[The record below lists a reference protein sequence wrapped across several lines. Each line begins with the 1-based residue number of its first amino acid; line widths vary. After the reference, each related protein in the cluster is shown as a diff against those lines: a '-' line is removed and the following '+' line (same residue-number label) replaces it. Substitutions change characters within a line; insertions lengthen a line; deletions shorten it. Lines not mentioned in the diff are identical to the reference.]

1 MQFPSGGRALP
12 GDPAVPVDRFF
23 ELSLLALVTSG
34 YLAVLASGYLDLA
47 TATLAAAGLLL
58 RGLFVAGLVRFDVPK
73 RAGTFAAVA
82 YFAFYPIDYAFV
94 SRDFVA
100 ASVHLVFFLAVVKIL
115 TAQTTRDHV
124 FVAVIAFMELL
135 AASILSTDLSFFA
148 FLALF
153 LVFSVAT
160 FASGE
165 IRRSIRARRSISRAG
180 MRRIHLRLAGV
191 TAVLSLGILTLMAG
205 MFFLLPRTARAAFQH
220 LVPER
225 YHIPG
230 FSNEM
235 RIGEIGEIQQRS
247 TPVLHV
253 RMGTADSPARLKWRG
268 NALSQFDG
276 RRWFNPAEPDQV
288 EKVESGLLA
297 IADNPQRWRKGKRIS
312 YEVRLHSIATDVLFF
327 AGTPEFLRI
336 DVPVVLRNKRGG
348 FRVRYGQA
356 ENLHY
361 GVHAFLD
368 ETSEPVEAYD
378 PKLAE
383 IDRVENLLLP
393 AIDRRI
399 IELARNVTSGV
410 VSPEGQARA
419 IEDYLRAHYGYTTEL
434 PARTAADPLAEFLF
448 GRRKGHCEYFSSAMA
463 VMLRVVNIPA
473 RVVTGFQSGVFN
485 PVSGWYIV
493 RASDAHSW
501 VEAWLPGRG
510 WTTFDATPPSARAA
524 GYSVWTRVA
533 LYFDAA
539 ETFWHEWVLNY
550 NRDRQLVL
558 ASWME
563 SGSRDFGTR
572 WFADLGGRLG
582 ELKREAAAGVKRHGL
597 NFAVLAAIGAAAWFW
612 IPRAARWWFTR
623 LRVRE
628 AQRGGARPSDATLLY
643 ERMLQVLRRRGYA
656 KPPWTTPAEFVRQ
669 LPSSPAS
676 AIVSEFTAAY
686 NDLRYGGNAAAAPRM
701 VALLEQL
708 RDR

>member
-12 GDPAVPVDRFF
+12 GDPAAPVDRFF

-34 YLAVLASGYLDLA
+34 YLAVLSSGYLDLA
-47 TATLAAAGLLL
+47 TAALAAAGLLL
-58 RGLFVAGLVRFDVPK
+58 RGLLVAGLIRFEMPR
-73 RAGTFAAVA
+73 RAATFAAVA
-82 YFAFYPIDYAFV
+82 YFAFYPIDYAFI
-94 SRDFVA
+94 SRDFLA
-100 ASVHLVFFLAVVKIL
+100 ASVHLVFFLAVVKVL

-153 LVFSVAT
+153 LVFAVAT

-165 IRRSIRARRSISRAG
+165 IRRSARRRRSVSRAG

-220 LVPER
+220 LVPQR

-253 RMGTADSPARLKWRG
+253 RMATEDAPAHLKWRG

-288 EKVESGLLA
+288 EKVVSGLLS
-297 IADNPQRWRKGKRIS
+297 IADIPQRWRNGKRID
-312 YEVRLHSIATDVLFF
+312 YEVRLHSIATDALFF

-361 GVHAFLD
+361 GVRAFLE
-368 ETSEPVEAYD
+368 ETSEPLEAYK
-378 PKLAE
+378 PQLAE

-399 IELARNVTSGV
+399 IDLARKITADV
-410 VSPEGQARA
+410 VSHEAQARA
-419 IEDYLRAHYGYTTEL
+419 LESYLRTHYGYSTEL
-434 PARTAADPLAEFLF
+434 PPKTVADPLAEFLF
-448 GRRKGHCEYFSSAMA
+448 DRKKGHCEYFSSAMA
-463 VMLRVVNIPA
+463 VMLRAVNIPA
-473 RVVTGFQSGVFN
+473 RVATGFQSGVFN
-485 PVSGWYIV
+485 PVSGWYVV

-510 WTTFDATPPSARAA
+510 WTTFDPTPPSARAA
-524 GYSVWTRVA
+524 TYSVWTRIG

-550 NRDRQLVL
+550 DRDRQLVL

-563 SGSRDFGTR
+563 DGGRDFGTR
-572 WFADLGGRLG
+572 WFSDLGARLG
-582 ELKREAAAGVKRHGL
+582 ELKREAAAGVRRYGL
-597 NFAVLAAIGAAAWFW
+597 NLTILAAIGVAAWFLS
-612 IPRAARWWFTR
+612 PRAVRWWFTR
-623 LRVRE
+623 KRVRE
-628 AQRGGARPSDATLLY
+628 AQRGSARPSDATLLY
-643 ERMLQVLRRRGYA
+643 ERMLYVLRRRGFA
-656 KPPWTTPAEFVRQ
+656 KPGWTTPAEFARQ
-669 LPSSPAS
+669 LPASPAS

-701 VALLEQL
+701 VALLEEL

>member
-12 GDPAVPVDRFF
+12 GDPAAPVDRFF

-34 YLAVLASGYLDLA
+34 YLAVLSSGYLDLA
-47 TATLAAAGLLL
+47 TAALAAAGLLL
-58 RGLFVAGLVRFDVPK
+58 RGLLVAGLIRFEMPR
-73 RAGTFAAVA
+73 RAATFAAVA
-82 YFAFYPIDYAFV
+82 YFAFYPIDYAFI
-94 SRDFVA
+94 SRDFLA
-100 ASVHLVFFLAVVKIL
+100 ASVHLVFFLAVVKVL

-153 LVFSVAT
+153 LVFAVAT

-165 IRRSIRARRSISRAG
+165 IRRSARRRRSVSRAG

-220 LVPER
+220 LVPQR

-253 RMGTADSPARLKWRG
+253 RMATEDAPAHLKWRG

-288 EKVESGLLA
+288 EKVVSGLLS
-297 IADNPQRWRKGKRIS
+297 IADIPQRWRNGKRID
-312 YEVRLHSIATDVLFF
+312 YEVRLHSIATDALFF

-361 GVHAFLD
+361 GVRAFLE
-368 ETSEPVEAYD
+368 ETFEPLEAYK
-378 PKLAE
+378 PQLAE

-399 IELARNVTSGV
+399 IDLARKITADV
-410 VSPEGQARA
+410 VSHEAQARA
-419 IEDYLRAHYGYTTEL
+419 LESYLRTHYGYTTEL
-434 PARTAADPLAEFLF
+434 PPKTVADPLAEFLF
-448 GRRKGHCEYFSSAMA
+448 DRKKGHCEYFSSAMA
-463 VMLRVVNIPA
+463 VMLRAVNIPA
-473 RVVTGFQSGVFN
+473 RVATGFQSGVFN
-485 PVSGWYIV
+485 PVSGWYVV

-510 WTTFDATPPSARAA
+510 WTTFDPTPPSARAA
-524 GYSVWTRVA
+524 TYSVWTRIG

-550 NRDRQLVL
+550 DRDRQLVL

-563 SGSRDFGTR
+563 DGGRDFGTR
-572 WFADLGGRLG
+572 WFSDLGARLG
-582 ELKREAAAGVKRHGL
+582 ELKREAAAGVRRYGL
-597 NFAVLAAIGAAAWFW
+597 NLTILAAIGVAAWFLS
-612 IPRAARWWFTR
+612 PRAVRWWFTR
-623 LRVRE
+623 KRVRE
-628 AQRGGARPSDATLLY
+628 AQRGSARPSDATLLY
-643 ERMLQVLRRRGYA
+643 ERMLYVLRRRGFA
-656 KPPWTTPAEFVRQ
+656 KPGWTTPAEFARQ
-669 LPSSPAS
+669 LPASPAS

-701 VALLEQL
+701 VALLEEL
-708 RDR
+708 AKS